1 MMGSS
6 ARGTLA
12 TGDIVMSGWGSM
24 ATNIAITIHAATLSS
39 CGQAQCVCVCVC
51 VREQKLR

>member
-51 VREQKLR
+51 VCVSRS